1 MSTEFSVLHPL
12 TMGIMRSTKAWL
24 AARRSASG
32 WQRAV
37 STAAAVT
44 LATARMASVWDFMRR
59 SMRRTS
65 GWRMMATPSR
75 LFEPSSLPCTR
86 SRAYQSACW

>member
-1 MSTEFSVLHPL
+1 MSIEFSVLQPL

-32 WQRAV
+32 WHRAV
-37 STAAAVT
+37 SVAAAT
-44 LATARMASVWDFMRR
+44 TQATARMASVCDFISR
-59 SMRRTS
+59 SIRRTS
-65 GWRMMATPSR
+65 GCRTMATPSR
-75 LFEPSSLPCTR
+75 LFEPSSEPWTR

>member
-1 MSTEFSVLHPL
+1 MLQPL
-12 TMGIMRSTKAWL
+12 TMGIIESTKAWL

-32 WQRAV
+32 WHRAV
-37 STAAAVT
+37 SVAAAT
-44 LATARMASVWDFMRR
+44 TQATARIASVWDFISI

-75 LFEPSSLPCTR
+75 LFEPSSVPCTR
-86 SRAYQSACW
+86 SRA